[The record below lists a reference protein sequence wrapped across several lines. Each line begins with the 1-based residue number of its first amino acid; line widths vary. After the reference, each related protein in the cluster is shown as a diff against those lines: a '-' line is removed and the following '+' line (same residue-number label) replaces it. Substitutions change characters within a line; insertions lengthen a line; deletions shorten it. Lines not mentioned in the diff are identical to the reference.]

1 MNNVYLG
8 IIAVILSLGLSFI
21 IQKIFIKYN
30 KFDGFNHRTSHKT
43 LATRTGGISV
53 FLTLFIISSFYYL
66 NDIEIYN
73 FSLLVPLSIMF
84 LVGFYDDFYNADFK
98 LKFLMQIIVAKIII
112 DQGFIIDSFHGVF
125 GIYDLPRGFS
135 QLFTVFVFLII
146 VNALNFIDG
155 IDGLAITET
164 IKTIIILL

>member
-1 MNNVYLG
+1 MMNNVYLG

-112 DQGFIIDSFHGVF
+112 DQGFIKVPSFRSDVKTQN
-125 GIYDLPRGFS
+125 DLAEEVARVIGYNNIPTSEISIPR
-135 QLFTVFVFLII
+135 
-146 VNALNFIDG
+146 NK
-155 IDGLAITET
+155 
-164 IKTIIILL
+164 KTTHSTRRRSRC